1 MTCIDFLAFGIMI
14 DDIVFPDGRTQMGVL
29 GGGGPQAAL
38 GMRLWSDAVGLIANV
53 GDDLPGALLELLQI
67 SGIDLS
73 GLHHTDLPTPRAW
86 QVLEADG
93 LRTQL
98 WRVPAH
104 VIAAHLKHPVDRL
117 PQPCQ
122 TALAAHIGIHP
133 LEPDY
138 LFIDS
143 LRNLGLI
150 LSIEPFKAAEH
161 PPTRLELE
169 RLVQSCSIFSPNLE
183 EAQSLVGT
191 GQPTQLTRAFLDAG
205 ADVVALRMGNAGAL
219 VACRRE
225 PTRGWHIPAVP
236 IQGVNPVGAGNA
248 FCGGFLTGWQQ
259 EHDLISAGCRG
270 VVSASFL
277 VEHTGL
283 PMITPILKI
292 QAKRRFDQIHSLVKE
307 VAL

>member
-117 PQPCQ
+117 PQPWLPIFAS
-122 TALAAHIGIHP
+122 T
-133 LEPDY
+133 
-138 LFIDS
+138 
-143 LRNLGLI
+143 RWKLI
-150 LSIEPFKAAEH
+150 ICSSI
-161 PPTRLELE
+161 
-169 RLVQSCSIFSPNLE
+169 
-183 EAQSLVGT
+183 
-191 GQPTQLTRAFLDAG
+191 AF
-205 ADVVALRMGNAGAL
+205 V
-219 VACRRE
+219 
-225 PTRGWHIPAVP
+225 
-236 IQGVNPVGAGNA
+236 
-248 FCGGFLTGWQQ
+248 
-259 EHDLISAGCRG
+259 IS
-270 VVSASFL
+270 
-277 VEHTGL
+277 
-283 PMITPILKI
+283 
-292 QAKRRFDQIHSLVKE
+292 D
-307 VAL
+307 